1 MSKKDKKDK
10 KDKKEIDMID
20 MLAQKQSELER
31 FKQKLSENRENHPH
45 DYFDRETDEQIEYLL
60 NKLKDTPI
68 IVNRLDYYGNSIP
81 LGAFCYAVAFV
92 LYGFYESR
100 IMEKPDKFTYL
111 ILFFFGGLGQITA
124 GIFEYIKARTFPSIV
139 YLLYGTYF
147 VSFSLLNYY
156 YSTNDDIFRDCKK
169 VFFGTWAGLSFP
181 VLIGSFRTN
190 LILLIQN
197 LSACEFFIVKCIGE
211 CIDNNSLRGK
221 TAGISELVTGFFS
234 LYLCFSQIINEHLK
248 KNILPTIK
256 LKDENEIDIN

>member
-31 FKQKLSENRENHPH
+31 FKQKLSENRENHPN

-60 NKLKDTPI
+60 NKLKGTPI

-139 YLLYGTYF
+139 YSLYGTYF
-147 VSFSLLNYY
+147 FSFSLLNYY

-169 VFFGTWAGLSFP
+169 VFFGTWAGLTFP

-197 LSACEFFIVKCIGE
+197 LSAYEFFIVKCIGE